1 MKSFGVGADLRHQGQ
16 SFAGIQYAL
25 AKLQCFNSECL
36 YEGRNRLQDAI
47 LITIRPIIIARAF
60 AAFFCGVLAGWL
72 VVCFMLVHEGTDIG
86 DLCRLVTLWLPVAA
100 VYSVIIVAASHRLLA
115 RFAPTL
121 LLLLGCV
128 VGLLPFFGFWPPYY
142 PSFRPLIFGVH
153 LAAIAIAGSAW
164 VLVVLLATRLG
175 LKRVGPVAIGLAA
188 GMAVGFFLGTA
199 VTRHDEP
206 IVVIHN
212 TTDETLRGVNFQ
224 TDFHNSLDGIP
235 GAVSYGINELQ
246 PHDSFIM
253 RLSSHRPTGLNVG
266 ATTAGG
272 KKLSSEKVHVASH
285 GVLFAVVSSDGITL
299 QYERFF
305 GSPPSLSGSEL
316 TLLFF
321 LLACAVGG
329 FLAWTSFRKRRVS
342 A

>member
-1 MKSFGVGADLRHQGQ
+1 MKSIGGH
-16 SFAGIQYAL
+16 QYAL

-72 VVCFMLVHEGTDIG
+72 VVCFMLVHKGTDIG
-86 DLCRLVTLWLPVAA
+86 DLRRLVTLWLPVAA

-142 PSFRPLIFGVH
+142 PSFRPLILGVH
-153 LAAIAIAGSAW
+153 LAAVAIAGSAW

-175 LKRVGPVAIGLAA
+175 LKRVGPVAVGLAA
-188 GMAVGFFLGTA
+188 GMAVGFFLGA
-199 VTRHDEP
+199 MVTRHNEP

-212 TTDETLRGVNFQ
+212 ATDETLRSVFFQ
-224 TDFHNSLDGIP
+224 TDFHTSIDGVP
-235 GAVSYGINELQ
+235 GAEGYSVHELQ
-246 PHDSFIM
+246 PHNTSMM
-253 RLSSHRPTGLNVG
+253 RLSSHRSTALTMR
-266 ATTAGG
+266 AFTAGG
-272 KKLSSEKVHVASH
+272 KKLSSEEVHVASH

-329 FLAWTSFRKRRVS
+329 LLAWTSLRKRRVS

>member
-1 MKSFGVGADLRHQGQ
+1 M
-16 SFAGIQYAL
+16 
-25 AKLQCFNSECL
+25 
-36 YEGRNRLQDAI
+36 
-47 LITIRPIIIARAF
+47 IIARAF
-60 AAFFCGVLAGWL
+60 AAFFGGVLAGWL
-72 VVCFMLVHEGTDIG
+72 VVCFMMRHEGTDIA
-86 DLCRLVTLWLPVAA
+86 DMRRFVTLWLPVAA
-100 VYSVIIVAASHRLLA
+100 VYSVIIITASHRLLA

-121 LLLLGCV
+121 LVLLGCV
-128 VGLLPFFGFWPPYY
+128 VGLLPFFGFAFWPPYY
-142 PSFRPLIFGVH
+142 PAFRPLIFGVH

-164 VLVVLLATRLG
+164 VLVVLLATRFG

-188 GMAVGFFLGTA
+188 GMAVGFFLGTT
-199 VTRHDEP
+199 VMRQDEP

-253 RLSSHRPTGLNVG
+253 RLSSHRPTGFNVV

-272 KKLSSEKVHVASH
+272 KKLSSEKVYVASH
-285 GVLFAVVSSDGITL
+285 GVLFAVVSSDGIRL

-305 GSPPSLSGSEL
+305 GSRPILSGSEL
-316 TLLFF
+316 TILFC